1 MIFISVHVSF
11 SNFTVLPELSGLS
24 FGFHSRNADSIGEG
38 FVVGLAEGLR
48 AVTELLAEPSRGADG
63 IEGEVG
69 NAPDRLLPNS
79 PRAHEECQRNPALRH
94 RSSRMRHCSRPRPL
108 AMSQLPRCRVTAHS
122 ASRALLASASF

>member
-24 FGFHSRNADSIGEG
+24 FGFHSRNAGSIGEG

-69 NAPDRLLPNS
+69 NADSMTVR
-79 PRAHEECQRNPALRH
+79 RAGRIRCGR
-94 RSSRMRHCSRPRPL
+94 RSDSRRFL
-108 AMSQLPRCRVTAHS
+108 ADAR
-122 ASRALLASASF
+122 